1 MNNISDVFFDLDRT
15 LWDFDY
21 NAHKTLIDIY
31 KNFNLKKFNIDLKQ
45 FIDRYTFHNEYLWS
59 LYRNNKISKSLL
71 RSERFGLTLNEF
83 SVYNNDLAVKIGNEY
98 IKKCPLQTTLFP
110 YAIEILN
117 YLKTKYKLHII
128 TNGFDEV
135 QHIKLKASGLTHF
148 FNEIVTSEKVDVKK
162 PDPKIFNYALT
173 KAKTTSMKS
182 IMIGDD
188 LPVDILGAKQV
199 GMSQIY
205 FNPDKKNH
213 NEEIDY
219 EISSLDQIK
228 DIL

>member
-1 MNNISDVFFDLDRT
+1 
-15 LWDFDY
+15 
-21 NAHKTLIDIY
+21 
-31 KNFNLKKFNIDLKQ
+31 
-45 FIDRYTFHNEYLWS
+45 
-59 LYRNNKISKSLL
+59 LYRDNKISKSLL

-83 SVYNNDLAVKIGNEY
+83 SVDDNDLAVKIGDEY

-110 YAIEILN
+110 YAVEILN

-148 FNEIVTSEKVDVKK
+148 FSEIVTSEKVDVKK

-173 KAKTTSMKS
+173 KAKTTSVKS

-213 NEEIDY
+213 NEKIDY

-228 DIL
+228 EIL